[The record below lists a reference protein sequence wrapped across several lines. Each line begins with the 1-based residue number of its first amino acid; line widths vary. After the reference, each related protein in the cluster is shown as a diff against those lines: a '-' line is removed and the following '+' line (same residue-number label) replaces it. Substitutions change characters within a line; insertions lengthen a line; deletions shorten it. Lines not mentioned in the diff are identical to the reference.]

1 MLLDIKYINMEMLPK
16 KLTVK
21 GEEYTLFE
29 TQFPD
34 TDDLLPGWWSLRYCK
49 SLDDLPPYVHN
60 SSEYYYLC
68 CCEPTREEAYNDMLE
83 RINTMKDV

>member
-1 MLLDIKYINMEMLPK
+1 METLPEK
-16 KLTVK
+16 ITIK

-29 TQFPD
+29 EQNLQDGTVFY
-34 TDDLLPGWWSLRYCK
+34 GWWTLRYCK

-83 RINTMKDV
+83 RINTMKDD

>member
-1 MLLDIKYINMEMLPK
+1 MDKLPEK
-16 KLTVK
+16 ITIK

-29 TQFPD
+29 EQNLQDGAVFY
-34 TDDLLPGWWSLRYCK
+34 GWWTLRYCK

-68 CCEPTREEAYNDMLE
+68 CCAPTREEAYNDLLD
-83 RINTMKDV
+83 RVNTMIDD